1 MMNIYIYIYI
11 LCITICVCIHIYAYA
26 AKQLLQIL
34 YIIILYCLVEPY
46 TVKTIHVINVYNN
59 IMLVTVENL

>member
-1 MMNIYIYIYI
+1 M
-11 LCITICVCIHIYAYA
+11 HIYAYA